1 MPAQVGLKLFLFCT
15 YKRELLRPFRNLP
28 RQGGLLLERK
38 HHPRCPKYFW
48 PLDFRLDGLDL
59 LKRLPSEV
67 ASRPASHLIFG
78 FSSASLTSDPN
89 PVKRIYTRLLLLYP
103 DYSLLFLSL
112 TVRFSLSTD
121 AVTGDGADSVGRWWR
136 QRPPPLHPRRP
147 LPPFSHVVPSSSSLP
162 VSLLAASP
170 AAVTPTAAAA
180 RERGGASP
188 TTIPPA

>member
-1 MPAQVGLKLFLFCT
+1 
-15 YKRELLRPFRNLP
+15 
-28 RQGGLLLERK
+28 
-38 HHPRCPKYFW
+38 
-48 PLDFRLDGLDL
+48 LDFRLDGLDL

-121 AVTGDGADSVGRWWR
+121 AVTGDGADSAGRW

-147 LPPFSHVVPSSSSLP
+147 LPPFSHVVPSSSLP

-170 AAVTPTAAAA
+170 PVVTPTDAAA
-180 RERGGASP
+180 RDRGGASP
-188 TTIPPA
+188 TSIPPA